1 MNANVSKTNGVK
13 LLAFV
18 AVLAMV
24 VCVFAAIMPA
34 EQTDAADGTT
44 YLNGEITGDSTM
56 NYGVG
61 TNVVVESGRTL
72 TIPDNLSLTIDG
84 GKFTVEEGAE
94 VIIEAGG
101 QLIFKATK
109 AQPTITINGTITA
122 EGTDKTVSEN
132 GAIAYIGALVND
144 ASAYNSTD
152 KTGVVLSGSIVLE
165 RGAEFKSSTTGTAGF
180 ITVNNGAFINVTQR
194 SSDISK
200 IVDQTIY
207 LNVGATLD
215 LNGKADNVSVQ
226 AVGTGTNT
234 IASAVKI
241 DEFTAGSGTTWA
253 VDPRASSDLVFTVT
267 TQNIP
272 ALTDKSDDK
281 STVTLRQYILNV
293 EGTLANGDVMSTV
306 ADGDATP
313 YYAAS
318 GYTYR
323 ILPTVTVT
331 GNLTVENESKIVVD
345 AFTQVS
351 VSGTVEFEYD
361 ASESSATNVVYN
373 AVSEVKGTMNVT
385 GSITGNTKAF
395 TIDHSD
401 KDTDDANSNRV
412 VVDGGSIALTTT
424 DNLTTFL
431 ANNDDARLYG
441 SVYFYDGGSNGDD
454 IIYIVDFD
462 KAVADAIANEAEEVY
477 VFAYGAQNYKD
488 SEDAAGRGAYTI
500 TTDITIPDNMTI
512 YVWNALIVGEGVTLT
527 LEEGAEV
534 VIYEQTSTMMPARD
548 NDGRVFVDGT
558 VVDYYGAMEDY
569 EGIKGTFEIDGVN
582 QMFVYEVKKTT
593 ETDTESYVT
602 YTTLKNALASAQS
615 GEVIDLNGTVVIDE
629 NMTIPEGVTVAADE
643 NAVGNGIEIE
653 DAVLTVNGVLDM
665 NYKDFEFTDGNDT
678 NNTLDGNIIVNNYI
692 VDVSNAADNYQV
704 WGTTGKYVDGAY
716 FNGIVGDAEEASNYI
731 ASVAVAA
738 EASATVT
745 DSIRIF
751 GNVNMGDVTFTA
763 SDDLVNGLTVYIYND
778 NDDTTTAGTIT
789 LNADVYLNTN
799 SGDLTGTVA
808 GAGATIILDG
818 NKDTTFTVAT
828 IGVDEEATTQLQV
841 STMEGTSGLATSD
854 GTMTIASG
862 TVYIVED
869 VKVEKL
875 IISDGA
881 ELVIQDRATLTT
893 STNPDYKINPLVK
906 QLPLLPTSVLENV
919 AGLIVD
925 GTLTV
930 GENGT
935 LASEIAIVNG
945 TVVVT
950 ENATSAVMNIS
961 VIDGAI
967 DATAGKSLG
976 FNVMI
981 LNGTIDGGIDTAL
994 YNGNQNWSVLVA
1006 YPGSN
1011 VANAEILYGTGT
1023 ESSAVSSVYYV
1034 NGEEYAT
1041 AYATSGNIP
1050 VDFISLIMDVQ
1061 GYDEDTAEYFSD
1073 ADMRQALGSV
1083 FENADGTTT
1092 DTLLAAVKALQTQSD
1107 SLFKLQDVINA
1118 LNEVYS
1124 VGDYPAVYIGME
1136 ASTVAG
1142 TITTYQG
1149 MNVYIDGLSI
1159 SNLPRDSDGKYLLDV
1174 GAHTIEIQLDPG
1186 LVGTTSITLNGQAV
1200 TGGSFEI
1207 TGNMTSFQIVVSGDV
1222 SYDIGSSDSGSSDG
1236 MGLTDYLLIILVVLI
1251 VIMAIMVAMRLM
1263 RS

>member
-1 MNANVSKTNGVK
+1 
-13 LLAFV
+13 
-18 AVLAMV
+18 
-24 VCVFAAIMPA
+24 
-34 EQTDAADGTT
+34 
-44 YLNGEITGDSTM
+44 
-56 NYGVG
+56 
-61 TNVVVESGRTL
+61 
-72 TIPDNLSLTIDG
+72 
-84 GKFTVEEGAE
+84 
-94 VIIEAGG
+94 
-101 QLIFKATK
+101 
-109 AQPTITINGTITA
+109 
-122 EGTDKTVSEN
+122 
-132 GAIAYIGALVND
+132 
-144 ASAYNSTD
+144 
-152 KTGVVLSGSIVLE
+152 
-165 RGAEFKSSTTGTAGF
+165 
-180 ITVNNGAFINVTQR
+180 
-194 SSDISK
+194 
-200 IVDQTIY
+200 
-207 LNVGATLD
+207 
-215 LNGKADNVSVQ
+215 
-226 AVGTGTNT
+226 
-234 IASAVKI
+234 
-241 DEFTAGSGTTWA
+241 
-253 VDPRASSDLVFTVT
+253 
-267 TQNIP
+267 
-272 ALTDKSDDK
+272 
-281 STVTLRQYILNV
+281 
-293 EGTLANGDVMSTV
+293 
-306 ADGDATP
+306 
-313 YYAAS
+313 
-318 GYTYR
+318 
-323 ILPTVTVT
+323 
-331 GNLTVENESKIVVD
+331 
-345 AFTQVS
+345 
-351 VSGTVEFEYD
+351 
-361 ASESSATNVVYN
+361 
-373 AVSEVKGTMNVT
+373 
-385 GSITGNTKAF
+385 
-395 TIDHSD
+395 
-401 KDTDDANSNRV
+401 
-412 VVDGGSIALTTT
+412 
-424 DNLTTFL
+424 
-431 ANNDDARLYG
+431 
-441 SVYFYDGGSNGDD
+441 
-454 IIYIVDFD
+454 
-462 KAVADAIANEAEEVY
+462 
-477 VFAYGAQNYKD
+477 
-488 SEDAAGRGAYTI
+488 
-500 TTDITIPDNMTI
+500 
-512 YVWNALIVGEGVTLT
+512 
-527 LEEGAEV
+527 
-534 VIYEQTSTMMPARD
+534 
-548 NDGRVFVDGT
+548 
-558 VVDYYGAMEDY
+558 
-569 EGIKGTFEIDGVN
+569 
-582 QMFVYEVKKTT
+582 
-593 ETDTESYVT
+593 
-602 YTTLKNALASAQS
+602 
-615 GEVIDLNGTVVIDE
+615 
-629 NMTIPEGVTVAADE
+629 
-643 NAVGNGIEIE
+643 
-653 DAVLTVNGVLDM
+653 
-665 NYKDFEFTDGNDT
+665 
-678 NNTLDGNIIVNNYI
+678 
-692 VDVSNAADNYQV
+692 
-704 WGTTGKYVDGAY
+704 
-716 FNGIVGDAEEASNYI
+716 
-731 ASVAVAA
+731 
-738 EASATVT
+738 
-745 DSIRIF
+745 
-751 GNVNMGDVTFTA
+751 
-763 SDDLVNGLTVYIYND
+763 
-778 NDDTTTAGTIT
+778 
-789 LNADVYLNTN
+789 
-799 SGDLTGTVA
+799 
-808 GAGATIILDG
+808 
-818 NKDTTFTVAT
+818 
-828 IGVDEEATTQLQV
+828 
-841 STMEGTSGLATSD
+841 
-854 GTMTIASG
+854 MTIASG

-875 IISDGA
+875 VISDGA

-893 STNPDYKINPLVK
+893 STNPDYKINTLVK

-1207 TGNMTSFQIVVSGDV
+1207 TGDMTSFQIVVSGDV

-1236 MGLTDYLLIILVVLI
+1236 MGLTDYLLIILVILI